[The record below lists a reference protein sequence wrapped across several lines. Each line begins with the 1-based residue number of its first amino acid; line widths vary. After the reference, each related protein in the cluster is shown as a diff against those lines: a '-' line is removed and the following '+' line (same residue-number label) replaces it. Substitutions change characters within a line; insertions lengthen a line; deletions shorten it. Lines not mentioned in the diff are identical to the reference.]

1 MFYQAADKKHEEQID
16 ELMKSLG
23 KFVVEF
29 ERVCATVRHLII
41 FTFQREGLKNQSL
54 SQVVVGNKA
63 TAELRFLFGA
73 LYSELR
79 DQDDDDRKIVNS
91 LLNRFDKL
99 STKRNILLHSEW
111 FLGDEAGEDELA
123 ALIAEYKAKQKS
135 GTEFKIEEMP
145 PTIID
150 KYAYEARKQ
159 LVLFRRLTTSLLQSG
174 YKPSEYLNYEDCD
187 VEEGIWA

>member
-1 MFYQAADKKHEEQID
+1 MFYQAADEKHEEQID

-63 TAELRFLFGA
+63 AAELRFLFGA

-123 ALIAEYKAKQKS
+123 ALIAKYKAKQKS
-135 GTEFKIEEMP
+135 GTEFKIEEMT

-174 YKPSEYLNYEDCD
+174 YKPSEYLNYEDRD